1 MREQLKLE
9 ASRIE
14 VSAAIAKAEGL
25 KSPSAK
31 LRTLSE
37 ALDAVRNDA
46 IPDHLQLEQIRALEA
61 AIAQIED
68 EKNSI
73 DMV

>member
-1 MREQLKLE
+1 
-9 ASRIE
+9 
-14 VSAAIAKAEGL
+14 
-25 KSPSAK
+25 
-31 LRTLSE
+31 LSE